1 MVATTS
7 SNIFLHLGQ
16 QVKDEYGRPIGKI
29 MSFIITP
36 NGRVD
41 EVFIEHGDSEFLRY
55 PFDQFKIDENGVTLL
70 SEIKTKV
77 NMLCDGIPLI
87 WRKDQA
93 LKSLLEKNKVSPEMY
108 KELHETFEGALN
120 QLKTEAQAIR
130 ETIESKI
137 AQCSQQIKELNSALI
152 NVEIENEIGKLDEN
166 TYRTALEMIQE
177 GLKWY
182 NNEKADLER
191 MRNTL
196 SNILLGETVPE
207 APRIQEETPKEEI
220 PISATAS
227 GSELPEPPVVVYVKN
242 IGRSTP

>member
-1 MVATTS
+1 MAPLS
-7 SNIFLHLGQ
+7 SNVFLHLGQ

-29 MSFIITP
+29 TSFIVTP

-108 KELHETFEGALN
+108 NELHRNFEGVLN
-120 QLKTEAQAIR
+120 QLKTEAQTIR
-130 ETIESKI
+130 EYIDKKI
-137 AQCSQQIKELNSALI
+137 AQCSEQIKELNSALI
-152 NVEIENEIGKLDEN
+152 NVELENEIGKLDEN
-166 TYRTALEMIQE
+166 AYRTALEMIQE
-177 GLKWY
+177 GLKWC
-182 NNEKADLER
+182 NNEKADLEK

-196 SNILLGETVPE
+196 TNILLGETVTETPNV
-207 APRIQEETPKEEI
+207 QEETLKEEV
-220 PISATAS
+220 PVSASAAD
-227 GSELPEPPVVVYVKN
+227 SELPEPPVVVYVKN